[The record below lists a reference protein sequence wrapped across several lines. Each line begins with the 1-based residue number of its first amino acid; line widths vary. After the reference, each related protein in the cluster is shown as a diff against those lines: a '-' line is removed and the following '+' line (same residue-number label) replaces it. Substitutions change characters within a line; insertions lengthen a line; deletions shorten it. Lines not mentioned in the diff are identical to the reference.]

1 MYACD
6 GQVVSMTNW
15 DYYEAVRR
23 FQRILEA
30 QGISA
35 ELRRSGAKQGDLIM
49 VGDWDFN
56 YWEPKNRWIAEL
68 GLEDVNP
75 RKRPGSSGGSADRPA
90 GSGRNSKWSRSKLR
104 KY

>member
-1 MYACD
+1 
-6 GQVVSMTNW
+6 MTNW

-35 ELRRSGAKQGDLIM
+35 ELRRCGAKQGDLIM
-49 VGDWDFN
+49 IGDWDFN

-75 RKRPGSSGGSADRPA
+75 RKRWSYAEDNTAGSSRS
-90 GSGRNSKWSRSKLR
+90 SKWSRSKFAQ
-104 KY
+104 

>member
-1 MYACD
+1 
-6 GQVVSMTNW
+6 MTNW

-30 QGISA
+30 QGISQA
-35 ELRRSGAKQGDLIM
+35 LKEAGAKQGDVVM

-56 YWEPKNRWIAEL
+56 YWEPRNRWIAEL

-75 RKRPGSSGGSADRPA
+75 RKRELSAEVDYGDR
-90 GSGRNSKWSRSKLR
+90 SRGRNDKKSHIRFSRSKG
-104 KY
+104 KGS